1 MTVEL
6 SLADA
11 HDLAVRVLTAAGA
24 TATNAGPVAEAVVTA
39 EAEGIHSHGLTWL
52 TTFADHL
59 EGGKVNGKADPQVTQ
74 AAPAGLS
81 VDACSGFAHPA
92 IVKGIERLIPLAREI
107 GIAAMAVKNSYNCLV
122 VGHHV
127 RRIAEAGLVAL
138 GFVNSPKSIAPW
150 GGTKAVFGTNPLA
163 FACPRKGGAP
173 LVVDQSSS
181 KVARSEIRLAQ
192 KEGREIPLGWA
203 LDAAGKPTTDADAA
217 MAGTMVP
224 FGDYKGYG
232 IALMVDL
239 MAGAMTGAR
248 FSHQADSFVGDDG
261 GGPPGTG
268 QFFLAIDPG
277 PLGGGDFTQ
286 RVDGLCAM
294 ILDQPGVQL
303 PGDKRLANM
312 AKTGDGPLS
321 ITKALFAD
329 LRGRAGG

>member
-24 TATNAGPVAEAVVTA
+24 TAANAGPVADAVVTA
-39 EAEGIHSHGLTWL
+39 QAEGIHSHGLTWL

-59 EGGKVNGKADPQVTQ
+59 RNGKVDGKADPQVTQ

-81 VDACSGFAHPA
+81 VDARSGFAHPA
-92 IVKGIERLIPLAREI
+92 IAKGIESLIPLTRQT

-163 FACPRKGGAP
+163 FACPRKEGAP
-173 LVVDQSSS
+173 LVIDQSSS
-181 KVARSEIRLAQ
+181 KVARGEIRLAQ
-192 KEGREIPLGWA
+192 QEGREIPLGWA
-203 LDAAGKPTTDADAA
+203 LDPKGKPTTDAAAA
-217 MAGTMVP
+217 MAGTVLP
-224 FGDYKGYG
+224 YGDYKGYG

-261 GGPPGTG
+261 GPPGTG

-277 PLGGGDFTQ
+277 PLGGGDFTR
-286 RVDGLCAM
+286 RVDGLCAL
-294 ILDQPGVQL
+294 ILDEPGVQL
-303 PGDKRLANM
+303 PGDKRLANLK
-312 AKTGDGPLS
+312 KTGDGPLS
-321 ITKALFAD
+321 ITTALFDD

>member
-6 SLADA
+6 SLAEA

-24 TATNAGPVAEAVVTA
+24 TASNAGPVADAVVTA
-39 EAEGIHSHGLTWL
+39 QAEGIHSHGLTWL

-59 EGGKVNGKADPQVTQ
+59 RNGKVDGKADPQVTQ
-74 AAPAGLS
+74 AALAGLS
-81 VDACSGFAHPA
+81 VDARSGFAHPA
-92 IVKGIERLIPLAREI
+92 IVKGIESLIPLTRKT

-150 GGTKAVFGTNPLA
+150 GGVKAVFGTNPLA
-163 FACPRKGGAP
+163 FACPRKEGAP
-173 LVVDQSSS
+173 LVIDQSSS

-192 KEGREIPLGWA
+192 QECREIPLGWA
-203 LDAAGKPTTDADAA
+203 LDTEGKPTTNAEAA
-217 MAGTMVP
+217 MAGTVLP
-224 FGDYKGYG
+224 YGDYKGYG

-248 FSHQADSFVGDDG
+248 LSHQADSFVGDD

-286 RVDGLCAM
+286 RVDGLCAL

-303 PGDKRLANM
+303 PGDKRLANLR
-312 AKTGDGPLS
+312 KTGDGPLS
-321 ITKALFAD
+321 IAEALFDD
-329 LRGRAGG
+329 LRGRAEG

>member
-59 EGGKVNGKADPQVTQ
+59 KGGKVDGKADPQVTQ
-74 AAPAGLS
+74 VAPAGLS
-81 VDACSGFAHPA
+81 VDARSGFAHPA
-92 IVKGIERLIPLAREI
+92 IVEGIERLIPLARET
-107 GIAAMAVKNSYNCLV
+107 GVAALAVKNSYNCLV

-138 GFVNSPKSIAPW
+138 AFVNSPKSIAPW

-163 FACPRKGGAP
+163 FACPRKEGPP

-203 LDAAGKPTTDADAA
+203 LNAEGKPTTDADAA
-217 MAGTMVP
+217 MAGTMLP
-224 FGDYKGYG
+224 YGDYKGAS

-248 FSHQADSFVGDDG
+248 FSHQADSFVGDE

-268 QFFLAIDPG
+268 QFFLAVDPG
-277 PLGGGDFTQ
+277 PLSGEDFAE
-286 RVDGLCAM
+286 RVDGLCSL
-294 ILDQPGVQL
+294 ILDEPRVQL
-303 PGDKRLANM
+303 PGDKRLANRR
-312 AKTGDGPLS
+312 KTGDGPLS
-321 ITKALFAD
+321 ITKALFDD
-329 LRGRAGG
+329 LQGRAKV

>member
-6 SLADA
+6 SLAEA
-11 HDLAVRVLTAAGA
+11 HDLAVRVLTTAGA
-24 TATNAGPVAEAVVTA
+24 TRSNAGPVADAVITA
-39 EAEGIHSHGLTWL
+39 QAEGIHSHGLTWL

-59 EGGKVNGKADPQVTQ
+59 RNGKVDGKADPQVTQ
-74 AAPAGLS
+74 AALAGLS
-81 VDACSGFAHPA
+81 VDARSGFAHPA
-92 IVKGIERLIPLAREI
+92 IVKGIESLIPLTRKT
-107 GIAAMAVKNSYNCLV
+107 GVAAMAVKNSYNCLV

-150 GGTKAVFGTNPLA
+150 GGIKAVFGTNPLA
-163 FACPRKGGAP
+163 FACPRKEGAP
-173 LVVDQSSS
+173 LVIDQSSS

-192 KEGREIPLGWA
+192 KEGRGIPLGWA
-203 LDAAGKPTTDADAA
+203 LDTEGKPTTDAAAA
-217 MAGTMVP
+217 MAGTVLP
-224 FGDYKGYG
+224 YGDYKGYG

-248 FSHQADSFVGDDG
+248 LSHQADSFVGDD

-286 RVDGLCAM
+286 RVDGLCGL
-294 ILDQPGVQL
+294 ILDEPGVQL
-303 PGDKRLANM
+303 PGDKRLANLR
-312 AKTGDGPLS
+312 KTGEGPLS
-321 ITKALFAD
+321 ISKALFDD
-329 LRGRAGG
+329 LRGRAEG

>member
-11 HDLAVRVLTAAGA
+11 HNLAVRVLTTAGA
-24 TATNAGPVAEAVVTA
+24 TATNAGPVADAVVTA
-39 EAEGIHSHGLTWL
+39 QAEGIHSHGLTWL

-59 EGGKVNGKADPQVTQ
+59 HNGKVNGKADPQVTQ

-92 IVKGIERLIPLAREI
+92 IVKGIERLIPLTQQT
-107 GIAAMAVKNSYNCLV
+107 GIAALAVKNSYNCLV

-163 FACPRKGGAP
+163 FACPRKEGAP
-173 LVVDQSSS
+173 LVIDQSSS

-192 KEGREIPLGWA
+192 QEGREIPLGWA
-203 LDAAGKPTTDADAA
+203 LDTEGKPTTDAEAA
-217 MAGTMVP
+217 MAGTVLP
-224 FGDYKGYG
+224 YGDHKGYG

-248 FSHQADSFVGDDG
+248 LSHQADPFVGDD

-286 RVDGLCAM
+286 RVDGLCAL
-294 ILDQPGVQL
+294 ILDEPGVQL
-303 PGDKRLANM
+303 PGDKRLANLR
-312 AKTGDGPLS
+312 KTGDGPLS
-321 ITKALFAD
+321 ITTTLFD
-329 LRGRAGG
+329 NLRERAEV

>member
-11 HDLAVRVLTAAGA
+11 HNLAVRVLTTAGA
-24 TATNAGPVAEAVVTA
+24 TATNAGPVADAVVTA
-39 EAEGIHSHGLTWL
+39 QAEGIHSHGLTWL

-59 EGGKVNGKADPQVTQ
+59 HNGKVDGKADPQVIQ
-74 AAPAGLS
+74 VAPAGLS

-92 IVKGIERLIPLAREI
+92 IVKGIERLIPLTQQTGI
-107 GIAAMAVKNSYNCLV
+107 GALAVKNSYNCLV

-163 FACPRKGGAP
+163 FACPRKEGAP
-173 LVVDQSSS
+173 LVIDQSSS

-192 KEGREIPLGWA
+192 QEGREIPLGWA
-203 LDAAGKPTTDADAA
+203 LDTEGKPTTDAEAA
-217 MAGTMVP
+217 MAGTVLP
-224 FGDYKGYG
+224 YGDHKGYG

-248 FSHQADSFVGDDG
+248 LSHQADSFVGDE

-286 RVDGLCAM
+286 RVDGLCAL
-294 ILDQPGVQL
+294 ILDEPGVQL
-303 PGDKRLANM
+303 PGDKRLANLR
-312 AKTGDGPLS
+312 KTGDGPLS
-321 ITKALFAD
+321 ITTTLFD
-329 LRGRAGG
+329 NLRERAEG

>member
-24 TATNAGPVAEAVVTA
+24 TESNARPVADAVVTA
-39 EAEGIHSHGLTWL
+39 QAEGIHSHGLTWL

-59 EGGKVNGKADPQVTQ
+59 RNGKVDGKAESQVTQ
-74 AAPAGLS
+74 VAPAGLS
-81 VDACSGFAHPA
+81 VDARAGFAHPA
-92 IVKGIERLIPLAREI
+92 IVKGIERLIPLARET
-107 GIAAMAVKNSYNCLV
+107 GVAALSVKNSYNCLV

-127 RRIAEAGLVAL
+127 RRIAEAELVAL

-163 FACPRKGGAP
+163 FACPRKDGAP

-203 LDAAGKPTTDADAA
+203 LDAEGQPTTDADAA
-217 MAGTMVP
+217 MAGTVLP
-224 FGDYKGYG
+224 YGDYKGYG

-248 FSHQADSFVGDDG
+248 FSHQADSFVGDE

-277 PLGGGDFTQ
+277 PLGGEEFAK
-286 RVDGLCAM
+286 RVDGLCSL
-294 ILDQPGVQL
+294 ILDEPGVQL
-303 PGDKRLANM
+303 PGDKRLANLG
-312 AKTGDGPLS
+312 KTGAGPLS
-321 ITKALFAD
+321 IPKALFND
-329 LRGRAGG
+329 LQGRAKV